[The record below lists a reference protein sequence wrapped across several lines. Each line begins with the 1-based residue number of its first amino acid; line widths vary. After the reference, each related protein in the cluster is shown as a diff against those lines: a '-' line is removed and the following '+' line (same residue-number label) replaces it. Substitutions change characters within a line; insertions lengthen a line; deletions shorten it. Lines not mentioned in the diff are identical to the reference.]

1 MEMFFLR
8 QGLKAPL
15 VMVPTLVA
23 PSAVKI
29 CGDGCGKVRGV
40 GAAGAQR
47 AGS

>member
-29 CGDGCGKVRGV
+29 CGTKGKHPCRRHEGRSQ
-40 GAAGAQR
+40 AACI
-47 AGS
+47 